1 LVIQFSSIGTR
12 YLSYFS
18 DEIKHN
24 AQCFGTSMEDVD
36 INQVFKCMEE
46 NLKKFLE
53 SNKTIKVFLNSQRL
67 ILLDNFD
74 NYKDLFGI

>member
-1 LVIQFSSIGTR
+1 
-12 YLSYFS
+12 
-18 DEIKHN
+18 
-24 AQCFGTSMEDVD
+24 MEDVD